1 MELEYAEMTESEQ
14 GETLSQT
21 KPHIHIDQ
29 LLAGVIARLFG
40 LPPDLA
46 EQYRREFGELV
57 EIVGF
62 DEAVMSSG
70 LGEALNPNVR
80 ILIGA
85 GILVLGAILY
95 KRYGDRVDRNNR
107 KREDIFAQ
115 AHATAGPEPAVSASW
130 TSTRPE
136 FERMWRE
143 MARDHTGAGAG
154 EVEAEREGGVGPD
167 AVDAGG
173 GYADAGTGDA
183 GGGEERRGDDRD

>member
-1 MELEYAEMTESEQ
+1 MELEYAKMAEPEQ
-14 GETLSQT
+14 GEMLSRPE
-21 KPHIHIDQ
+21 PHIHVDQ

-95 KRYGDRVDRNNR
+95 KRYGDRVDRHDR
-107 KREDIFAQ
+107 KREVVSAQ
-115 AHATAGPEPAVSASW
+115 THVAVGPEPTVSAGW

-167 AVDAGG
+167 AVNARGG
-173 GYADAGTGDA
+173 HADAGTGDA